1 MSFVEWGVLVHCDFL
16 SSCLGEGWMHRAR
29 REISIGSFLRA
40 SCTSILRGLP
50 TQTTGA
56 WESPQQYCT
65 STSAKTCNSIS
76 YYVITISV
84 MALAWD
90 AVSAENE
97 SDSRKNPGSR
107 ILPIRL
113 STLASQKRA
122 AARSHD
128 EAWT

>member
-1 MSFVEWGVLVHCDFL
+1 MFGRGVDASSPPREFDWELSPGFVYQHSEGMTNPSYRGV
-16 SSCLGEGWMHRAR
+16 GG
-29 REISIGSFLRA
+29 
-40 SCTSILRGLP
+40 
-50 TQTTGA
+50 
-56 WESPQQYCT
+56 
-65 STSAKTCNSIS
+65 TSAKTCNSIS

-107 ILPIRL
+107 ILLIRL